1 MQTIEMHLS
10 QKQKFFS
17 EIFHTFPESTL
28 SFEDFRKK
36 MTLIYYVFPKLRA
49 PKAVVR

>member
-1 MQTIEMHLS
+1 MQTIQMHLS
-10 QKQKFFS
+10 QKQKIFS

-36 MTLIYYVFPKLRA
+36 MIYYVFPKLRG